1 MAGSYGGYVFN
12 CFLFL
17 FSQSL
22 GAFIPVQIITK
33 PSLGESLPPHTHT
46 HMCNHLP
53 GLLLLHLAPLI
64 QQPPPEKPSSL
75 PFQAPEEQGQTHP
88 TVAQQ

>member
-1 MAGSYGGYVFN
+1 MAGSYGGYMFN
-12 CFLFL
+12 CFLFI
-17 FSQSL
+17 FSWSL

-33 PSLGESLPPHTHT
+33 PSLGESLPRPI
-46 HMCNHLP
+46 HMCNSLP
-53 GLLLLHLAPLI
+53 GLLFLHLAPLI

>member
-1 MAGSYGGYVFN
+1 MEPELRCIYSCTNHYKTKSGGVT
-12 CFLFL
+12 
-17 FSQSL
+17 
-22 GAFIPVQIITK
+22 A
-33 PSLGESLPPHTHT
+33 PHTPT